1 MALVQLTLAGVLGFG
16 ASLVFHQAGFIDLQ
30 SLVRQLIAMSLQCAV
45 AGAIWWVART
55 PRYSDSLVL
64 NLGLAMEVM
73 VCLGGAFVMHMGAY
87 EEHNSIAVMTWTA
100 PMIIFFPL
108 VIPSPPRRVLL
119 VSTIAAC
126 TEPLVVFSM
135 WATLPIV
142 PNIEH
147 FLTSMLSPFGA
158 IALAYYASKVL
169 WGLNLEVSRARRLGS
184 YQLEEPLG
192 HGGMGEVWRAS
203 HHMLARPAALKFI
216 HPQMLADDPVKAQAV
231 LQRFEQ
237 EAQATASLRSPHTI
251 QIYDFGLADDGS
263 FFYVM
268 ELLAGLDLH
277 TLVKKFGP
285 QEPARVVY
293 LLLQVCHSLEEA
305 HRAGL
310 IHRDIKPANLF
321 VCRYGTDDDFVKV
334 LDFGLVKEVR
344 PGDNQLLTMHG
355 VVVGTPSFL
364 APELALGEDK
374 VDGRADLY
382 ALGCVAYWLLTGQ
395 LVFDGDTPMKQMVQH
410 VKDPPPRPS
419 LLSEHPIPER
429 LEEIIMACLEKEP
442 VDRPESA
449 YALARQL
456 EDCAFARP
464 WTSERAH
471 AWWERHRPSAN

>member
-1 MALVQLTLAGVLGFG
+1 MLFRSPMPADAAPVDPLEAPAIVRRATVGESRSSNSLGPGLLKKARGRVGWMALVQLTLAGVLGFG

-184 YQLEEPLG
+184 YQLEE
-192 HGGMGEVWRAS
+192 R
-203 HHMLARPAALKFI
+203 
-216 HPQMLADDPVKAQAV
+216 
-231 LQRFEQ
+231 
-237 EAQATASLRSPHTI
+237 
-251 QIYDFGLADDGS
+251 
-263 FFYVM
+263 
-268 ELLAGLDLH
+268 
-277 TLVKKFGP
+277 
-285 QEPARVVY
+285 
-293 LLLQVCHSLEEA
+293 LE
-305 HRAGL
+305 
-310 IHRDIKPANLF
+310 I
-321 VCRYGTDDDFVKV
+321 
-334 LDFGLVKEVR
+334 
-344 PGDNQLLTMHG
+344 
-355 VVVGTPSFL
+355 
-364 APELALGEDK
+364 
-374 VDGRADLY
+374 GRA
-382 ALGCVAYWLLTGQ
+382 
-395 LVFDGDTPMKQMVQH
+395 H
-410 VKDPPPRPS
+410 V
-419 LLSEHPIPER
+419 
-429 LEEIIMACLEKEP
+429 
-442 VDRPESA
+442 
-449 YALARQL
+449 
-456 EDCAFARP
+456 
-464 WTSERAH
+464 
-471 AWWERHRPSAN
+471 